1 MATKNLYNA
10 CSLFL
15 VVLAT
20 SIGCSTNASP
30 ESSSAV
36 NNVTIHG
43 AGSTFV
49 APFFKACFTEYER
62 RHPEA
67 AIDYAEVGS
76 GEGTKRFLN
85 NDVDFAA
92 SDSALTDEQIASVK
106 RGAALIPITAGIVV
120 LAYNPQDLPSGLR
133 LPRDVYVDIFLGK
146 ITRWD
151 DARIVAANPGQK
163 MPPREIAVVA
173 RQDSSGTTFAL
184 TNHFAAVSSSWK
196 DGPGIGKSVDWAG
209 RALLAKGNEG
219 VAGLIQRTPV
229 AIGYVEY
236 GAAKQIGL
244 GVATLQNHAGTFVK
258 PTATSGL
265 DTLLQTEMPANLRV
279 FMPDPEG
286 KESYPIVTYSWLL
299 LYRHVEDKNKLALL
313 KDVAQWCLGDGQQ
326 YSEPL
331 GYIRLPPHVISLA
344 SSAIQSVGP

>member
-1 MATKNLYNA
+1 MANLRSQISRFVL
-10 CSLFL
+10 SLASFT
-15 VVLAT
+15 A
-20 SIGCSTNASP
+20 IGCSPDAPP
-30 ESSSAV
+30 ESRSAAPS
-36 NNVTIHG
+36 VTIRG

-49 APFFKACFTEYER
+49 APLFKAWFIEYHR
-62 RHPEA
+62 THPETVVE
-67 AIDYAEVGS
+67 YAGVGS

-106 RGAALIPITAGIVV
+106 RGVALVPITAGIIV
-120 LAYNPQDLPSGLR
+120 LAYNPQELPSGLR
-133 LPRDVYVDIFLGK
+133 LPRNIYVDIFLGK

-151 DARIVAANPGQK
+151 DPRIVAANPGQK

-184 TNHFAAVSSSWK
+184 TNHFAAVSSAWK
-196 DGPGIGKSVDWAG
+196 AGPGIGKSVDWAG
-209 RALLAKGNEG
+209 HALRAQGNEG
-219 VAGLIQRTPV
+219 VAALIQRTPA

-244 GVATLQNHAGTFVK
+244 GMATLQNRAGNYVK
-258 PTATSGL
+258 PTGTSGL
-265 DTLLQTEMPANLRV
+265 DTLVQTEMPANLRV
-279 FMPDPEG
+279 FMPDPDG

-299 LYRHVEDKNKLALL
+299 LYRHVDDKNKLALL
-313 KDVAQWCLGDGQQ
+313 KDVAQWCLGNGQQ
-326 YSEPL
+326 FSEPL

-344 SSAIQSVGP
+344 TNAVENVGP